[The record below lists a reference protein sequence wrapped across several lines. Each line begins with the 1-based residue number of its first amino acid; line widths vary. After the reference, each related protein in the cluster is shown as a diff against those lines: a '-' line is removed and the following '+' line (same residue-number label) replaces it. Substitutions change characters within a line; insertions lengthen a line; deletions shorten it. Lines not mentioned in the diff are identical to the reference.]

1 MKFEKYQHIERL
13 GTVAVDGIL
22 DGICYIFPK
31 LDGTNTSVYLNDAG
45 EVEVASRNRVL
56 NIHDDNRGVC
66 NYVLSQPKFKA
77 YLERHPN
84 HRLFGE
90 WLVPHTV
97 RGYRDDAWRK
107 LYIFD
112 VMDGDTYLPPARY
125 FLELR
130 FYDIDYVPV
139 IDIVE
144 SSKPEDF
151 NKYLEENTYLM
162 QDGQLGEGIV
172 IKRYDFVNRFGRTV
186 WAKLVRPVVKVASRI
201 QRPLSSDA
209 VEPQIIEKFLT
220 PELVEKEFS
229 KLATDGW
236 NSKLIPELFGVVW
249 HAFITEG
256 TFNFLRKF
264 HNPKVDFGL
273 LNRLA
278 VEKIKAIKPE
288 LFYAW
293 AFTTIP

>member
-1 MKFEKYQHIERL
+1 MKFEKYQHVERF
-13 GTVAVDGIL
+13 GTDATDGIL
-22 DGICYIFPK
+22 DGMVYVFPK

-56 NIHDDNRGVC
+56 NIHDDNHGVC

-84 HRLFGE
+84 HRLFSE

-112 VMDGDTYLPPARY
+112 VMDGERYLTYDEYYDDLLNAGIKIVKCIDCLLKPTPELFQSYLGRCT
-125 FLELR
+125 FLM
-130 FYDIDYVPV
+130 
-139 IDIVE
+139 
-144 SSKPEDF
+144 K
-151 NKYLEENTYLM
+151 
-162 QDGQLGEGIV
+162 DGQLGEGIV

-186 WAKLVRPVVKVASRI
+186 WAKLVRPVVKVASKI
-201 QRPLSSDA
+201 QRPLTSDA

-229 KLATDGW
+229 KLAADGW
-236 NSKLIPELFGVVW
+236 NSKLIPKLLGVVW
-249 HAFITEG
+249 HAFITEE

-278 VEKIKAIKPE
+278 VEKTKTVKSE
-288 LFYAW
+288 LFS
-293 AFTTIP
+293 

>member
-1 MKFEKYQHIERL
+1 MKFEKYQHVER
-13 GTVAVDGIL
+13 DGIL
-22 DGICYIFPK
+22 DGMVYVFPK

-56 NIHDDNRGVC
+56 NIRDDNQGVC

-97 RGYRDDAWRK
+97 YRADAWRK

-112 VMDGDTYLPPARY
+112 VMDGERYLTYDEY
-125 FLELR
+125 
-130 FYDIDYVPV
+130 YDDLLNAEIKIVKCIDC
-139 IDIVE
+139 
-144 SSKPEDF
+144 
-151 NKYLEENTYLM
+151 LEEPTPERIQSYLDHCTFLM

-172 IKRYDFVNRFGRTV
+172 IKRYDFVNWLGRTV
-186 WAKLVRPVVKVASRI
+186 WAKLVRSVTKAEKKI
-201 QRPLSSDA
+201 QQPTSTDA
-209 VEPQIIEKFLT
+209 VELQIIEKFLT

-229 KLATDGW
+229 KLAVDGW
-236 NSKLIPELFGVVW
+236 NNKLIPKLLGVVW
-249 HAFITEG
+249 HAFITEE

-264 HNPKVDFGL
+264 HNPKVDFGF

-278 VEKIKAIKPE
+278 VEKIKTVKSE
-288 LFYAW
+288 LFS
-293 AFTTIP
+293 

>member
-1 MKFEKYQHIERL
+1 MQFEKYQHIERL
-13 GTVAVDGIL
+13 GNVEVDGIL
-22 DGICYIFPK
+22 DGVCYVFPK
-31 LDGTNTSVYLNDAG
+31 IDGTNTSVYLNDAG

-56 NIHDDNRGVC
+56 NIHDDNQGVC

-112 VMDGDTYLPPARY
+112 VMDGDIYLPPARY
-125 FLELR
+125 SPELR
-130 FYDIDYVPV
+130 FYDIDYVPE

-162 QDGQLGEGIV
+162 QNGQLGEGIV

-186 WAKLVRPVVKVASRI
+186 WAKLVRPVVKGASRI

-229 KLATDGW
+229 KLAVDGW
-236 NSKLIPELFGVVW
+236 NSKRIPELFGVVW
-249 HAFITEG
+249 HTFITEE

-264 HNPKVDFGL
+264 HNPKVDFGF

>member
-13 GTVAVDGIL
+13 GTDATDGIL
-22 DGICYIFPK
+22 DGMVYVFPK
-31 LDGTNTSVYLNDAG
+31 IDGTNTSVYLNDAG

-56 NIHDDNRGVC
+56 NIHDDNQGVC

-112 VMDGDTYLPPARY
+112 VMDGERYLTYDEY
-125 FLELR
+125 FADLLNAEINIIECIVRLENPTLEQ
-130 FYDIDYVPV
+130 IQTYV
-139 IDIVE
+139 DRCT
-144 SSKPEDF
+144 F
-151 NKYLEENTYLM
+151 LM
-162 QDGQLGEGIV
+162 KGLQPGEGIV
-172 IKRYDFVNRFGRTV
+172 LKRYDFVNRFGRTV
-186 WAKLVRPVVKVASRI
+186 WAKLVRRVVNVMPKI
-201 QRPLSSDA
+201 QRPLSSDT
-209 VEPQIIEKFLT
+209 VESQIIEKILT

-229 KLATDGW
+229 KLAVDGW
-236 NSKLIPELFGVVW
+236 NSKLIPKLLGVVW
-249 HAFITEG
+249 HAFITEE

-278 VEKIKAIKPE
+278 VEKIKTVKSE
-288 LFYAW
+288 LFS
-293 AFTTIP
+293 

>member
-1 MKFEKYQHIERL
+1 MKFEKYQHVERF
-13 GTVAVDGIL
+13 GTDPTDGIL
-22 DGICYIFPK
+22 DGMVYVFPK
-31 LDGTNTSVYLNDAG
+31 IDGTNTSVYLNDAG

-56 NIHDDNRGVC
+56 NIHDDNQGVC

-112 VMDGDTYLPPARY
+112 VMDGDIYLPPVRY
-125 FLELR
+125 FPKLL
-130 FYDIDYVPV
+130 FHDIDYVPV

-151 NKYLEENTYLM
+151 NKYLEENTFLM

-186 WAKLVRPVVKVASRI
+186 WAKLVRPVVKVASS
-201 QRPLSSDA
+201 PLLSDA

-229 KLATDGW
+229 KLASDGW
-236 NSKLIPELFGVVW
+236 NSKLIPKLLGVVW
-249 HAFITEG
+249 HAFITEE

-278 VEKIKAIKPE
+278 VEKIKTVKSE
-288 LFYAW
+288 LFS
-293 AFTTIP
+293 

>member
-1 MKFEKYQHIERL
+1 MKFEKYQHVERL
-13 GTVAVDGIL
+13 GTDATEGIL
-22 DGICYIFPK
+22 DGMVYVFPK
-31 LDGTNTSVYLNDAG
+31 IDGTNTSVYLNDAG

-56 NIHDDNRGVC
+56 NIHDDNQGVC

-112 VMDGDTYLPPARY
+112 VMDGERYLTYDEY
-125 FLELR
+125 
-130 FYDIDYVPV
+130 YDDLLNAEIKIVKCIDCLM
-139 IDIVE
+139 
-144 SSKPEDF
+144 KPTPERIQS
-151 NKYLEENTYLM
+151 YLDHCTFLM
-162 QDGQLGEGIV
+162 QDGLLGEGIV

-229 KLATDGW
+229 KLAADGW
-236 NSKLIPELFGVVW
+236 NSKLIPKLLGVVW
-249 HAFITEG
+249 HVFITEE
-256 TFNFLRKF
+256 TINFLRKF

-278 VEKIKAIKPE
+278 VEKIKTVKSE
-288 LFYAW
+288 LFS
-293 AFTTIP
+293 